1 MMTGAGAPMRRRK
14 RMTTKRATG
23 KRVNTKIADRMYT
36 KDKLGEI
43 LTTTGIRWLLQ
54 FKLTEREVRALHKAY
69 YSECKINSVPYNF
82 CCGIEEMEAY
92 YLRSL
97 PELLAEI
104 IKKAEQRDC
113 AFVTISLTRKRH
125 RIVRQLARV
134 GRWTEWARNPN
145 SPNHICMGIVEVP
158 PASCVH
164 NGPRRIHADD
174 WF

>member
-1 MMTGAGAPMRRRK
+1 MMAGAGAQMSRRK
-14 RMTTKRATG
+14 SMTNKRATS

-69 YSECKINSVPYNF
+69 YSECRINSVPYNF
-82 CCGIEEMEAY
+82 CCGIEEMEARC
-92 YLRSL
+92 LRSL
-97 PELLAEI
+97 PGLLAEI

-125 RIVRQLARV
+125 RIVRQLARA
-134 GRWTEWARNPN
+134 GLWTRWARNPN
-145 SPNHICMGIVEVP
+145 SSNHICMGIVEVP

-164 NGPRRIHADD
+164 NGPRRVHADD

>member
-1 MMTGAGAPMRRRK
+1 MAGAGAQMMRRRK
-14 RMTTKRATG
+14 RMTTKRAIG

-36 KDKLGEI
+36 KDRLGEI

-54 FKLTEREVRALHKAY
+54 FKLTEREVRELHKAY
-69 YSECKINSVPYNF
+69 YSEYKINSVPYNF
-82 CCGIEEMEAY
+82 CCGIEEMEALC
-92 YLRSL
+92 LRSL
-97 PELLAEI
+97 PELLVEI

-113 AFVTISLTRKRH
+113 AFVTISLNRKRH

-134 GRWTEWARNPN
+134 GLWTRWARNPN
-145 SPNHICMGIVEVP
+145 SYNHICMGIVEVP

-164 NGPRRIHADD
+164 NGPRRVYADG

>member
-1 MMTGAGAPMRRRK
+1 MRAGTGAPMWRRK
-14 RMTTKRATG
+14 MMTTKRATS

-69 YSECKINSVPYNF
+69 YSEYKINSVPYNF

-97 PELLAEI
+97 PGLLAEI

-113 AFVTISLTRKRH
+113 AVVTISLTRKRH

-164 NGPRRIHADD
+164 NGPRRVHADD

>member
-1 MMTGAGAPMRRRK
+1 MVGTGAMMWRRK
-14 RMTTKRATG
+14 TMTTKRATS

-54 FKLTEREVRALHKAY
+54 FKLTEKEVRELHKAY
-69 YSECKINSVPYNF
+69 YSERTIYSVPYNY
-82 CCGIEEMEAY
+82 CCGIEEMEAR

-125 RIVRQLARV
+125 LIVRQLARA
-134 GRWTEWARNPN
+134 GLWTEWVRNPN
-145 SPNHICMGIVEVP
+145 SSNHICMGIVEVP

-164 NGPRRIHADD
+164 NGPRRVYADG